1 MSLVVSSA
9 GVDLSDSEV
18 LYVFADLH
26 GQVDA
31 LQVFLER
38 FARERA
44 VHPHLLVAGDLG
56 VGYSELAGSLL
67 RAQRNRI
74 TAVRGNCDSSRDEEL
89 CGFPL
94 PLVRNCFWR
103 GRKILITH
111 GHMLSEWRLPL
122 LPEGSI
128 MITGHS
134 HYPRLERDEETGII
148 LLNPGSVASPRR
160 GSKASFAVIRPG
172 RIEIRNLARGSVM
185 KVLRIEDLAT

>member
-1 MSLVVSSA
+1 MAASSA

-26 GQVDA
+26 GQAAA

-44 VHPHLLVAGDLG
+44 VHPHLLIAGDLG
-56 VGYSELAGSLL
+56 VGYSEQAASLL

-74 TAVRGNCDSSRDEEL
+74 TAVRGNCDSSRDEGL

-94 PLVRNCFWR
+94 PLVRNCFWQ
-103 GRKILITH
+103 GRKILLTH
-111 GHMLSEWRLPL
+111 GHMLSDWRLPL

-134 HYPRLERDEETGII
+134 HYPRLERDEETGIV

-160 GSKASFAVIRPG
+160 GSKASYAVIRPG
-172 RIEIRNLARGSVM
+172 RIEIWNLARGRVM
-185 KVLRIEDLAT
+185 KVLRIKDLAT